1 MGRRWAIVAITVFA
15 AAACSRGGAAA
26 GTSPTTTVPPAKPAP
41 GAPQS
46 AAQPSLREAIN
57 ILLTAEEH
65 GDHGAS
71 FVVLS
76 DESRSTYRD
85 VARWKA
91 RRDEVPDVTGF
102 KVIGAGKTANSL
114 DVMVDHAPA
123 LDPYRGL
130 SPARD
135 HETWVG
141 RREHGGWLVDA
152 DPSTKPVLPA
162 DNAVAPA
169 ALAWVK
175 AASSCQQAAIG
186 RLQAVDP
193 LLGIGNAGHQL
204 CGQHASLTSSA
215 PSSVPPGDMTQQLVA
230 QYGADALGWAR
241 VVTLSGAPS
250 PIQVL
255 LAPIGDGWQVIGVY
269 A

>member
-1 MGRRWAIVAITVFA
+1 MGRRWAIAAITVFA
-15 AAACSRGGAAA
+15 AAACSSGRAAVSA
-26 GTSPTTTVPPAKPAP
+26 PPTTSATPAP
-41 GAPQS
+41 SQTKGR
-46 AAQPSLREAIN
+46 PSLRDAVN

-65 GDHGAS
+65 GDHGGS
-71 FVVLS
+71 FAVLS

-102 KVIGAGKTANSL
+102 KVLGAGKAPNSV
-114 DVMVDHAPA
+114 DVEVDHVPG

-135 HETWVG
+135 HQTWVG

-152 DPSTKPVLPA
+152 DPSTTPVLPA
-162 DNAVAPA
+162 ESAIAPA
-169 ALAWVK
+169 AVAWVN
-175 AASSCQQAAIG
+175 AARSCQQAAAG
-186 RLQAVDP
+186 RLQAVNP
-193 LLGIGNAGHQL
+193 LLGIGNAGPQF
-204 CGQHASLTSSA
+204 CGERASLTASA
-215 PSSVPPGDMTQQLVA
+215 PSLVPPGDMTQQLVA

-241 VVTLSGAPS
+241 MVTLGGAPS
-250 PIQVL
+250 PIEVL